1 MAAFQE
7 RKETLVD
14 PQYPFD
20 DEAPTLVGPPEPQD
34 KMGTIQHAVG
44 KTIASVEFGRVEPRE
59 KVHDT
64 EAIVLHFTDGTAL
77 SIEVG
82 SNASNLSGEDSGL
95 SPRDFSTDLMVFW
108 RDRPRPTE

>member
-1 MAAFQE
+1 MAVFQD
-7 RKETLVD
+7 RRETLMD
-14 PQYPFD
+14 PQYPFEE
-20 DEAPTLVGPPEPQD
+20 EAPRLVGPPEPQD

-44 KTIASVEFGRVEPRE
+44 KTIDSVEFGRVEPRE

-95 SPRDFSTDLMVFW
+95 SPTDFHTDLQVFW
-108 RDRPRPTE
+108 RERPRPAE